1 MWSEGDVV
9 VLRDVW
15 HGRVWRAVPGTVV
28 RDDERETVVWIPRG
42 TENVYPVDE
51 DGREVRIARPD
62 TTWATRIAR
71 TDVLVSFRAGEPWS
85 IWHFFAPD
93 PQMAHWY
100 VNFEEVLGR
109 HGRAL
114 DYRDHKLDLLAYPDG
129 TTRLKDEDELEAAAA
144 LGLLDAAAIRR
155 DAERVLRERP
165 WPTGWE
171 EFRPDPDW
179 PIPSLPADWAA
190 PPPSRGA

>member
-9 VLRDVW
+9 ALRDVW

-51 DGREVRIARPD
+51 DGREVRLARPD
-62 TTWATRIAR
+62 VTWATRVAK
-71 TDVLVSFRAGEPWS
+71 TDMLVTMRADEPWS
-85 IWHFFAPD
+85 IWHYFAPD

-100 VNFEEVLGR
+100 VNFEEALGR
-109 HGRAL
+109 HGRNV

-129 TTRLKDEDELEAAAA
+129 STRLKDEDELEAAAA
-144 LGLLDAAAIRR
+144 LGLLDAPAIRR
-155 DAERVLRERP
+155 DAERVLAERP

-171 EFRPDPDW
+171 DFRPDPAW
-179 PIPSLPADWAA
+179 PRPVLPAGWAA
-190 PPPSRGA
+190 MPPV

>member
-15 HGRVWRAVPGTVV
+15 HGTVWRAVPGTVV
-28 RDDERETVVWIPRG
+28 RDDDRETVVWVPRG

-62 TTWATRIAR
+62 VGWATRIAKA
-71 TDVLVSFRAGEPWS
+71 DILVSMRVGEPWS
-85 IWHFFAPD
+85 IWHHFSPG
-93 PQMAHWY
+93 PRHWY
-100 VNFEEVLGR
+100 VNFEEALGR
-109 HGRAL
+109 HGRYL

-144 LGLLDAAAIRR
+144 LGLLDAAAVRR
-155 DAERVLRERP
+155 DAERLLRERP

-171 EFRPDPDW
+171 DFRPDPGW
-179 PIPSLPADWAA
+179 PIPTLPDDWAL
-190 PPPSRGA
+190 PPPEAA